1 MVEKI
6 VVVNNIRGIHL
17 RPSGDISA
25 CLRNYQGKASVVL
38 ASGKKAEITA
48 SPLSIVGLA
57 LKHGDVL
64 TIQVDGENA
73 EAKLSEL
80 CELFSKSYDYS

>member
-6 VVVNNIRGIHL
+6 VVVNNVRGIHL
-17 RPSGDISA
+17 RPSGDITA
-25 CLRNYQGKASVVL
+25 CLRNYQGKAYVI
-38 ASGKKAEITA
+38 AANGRKAEITA
-48 SPLSIVGLA
+48 SPLSVVGLA

-64 TIQVDGENA
+64 TVQVDGENA

-80 CELFSKSYDYS
+80 CELFSKCYDYS